1 MKNLKKV
8 LLILIVSCSLLF
20 SNVYI
25 VNAEVEGKA
34 DNTNYLNIENENSN
48 KVVNHSLFT
57 AGDDISTDSNIKGI
71 NFAAGNTLD
80 IKGSSEYGLI
90 AGNEI
95 NFKGLVT
102 RDLFLAGNTIK
113 VSETANIARDVY
125 IAGNN
130 ITVNADVAGN
140 LFLAGNKVVINS
152 KNITGSVKVLASTLE
167 IADATE
173 IKGTLLY
180 NQDATYQASKAI
192 INKVETYQREQRDEV
207 SISSRKIASLLIGI
221 VTSFLFALMSYY
233 ILPGIFI
240 QLDKAAEESKMLNT
254 MGTGFVYLLAGPVI
268 SLVSMAT
275 IIGLPLGIVL
285 LLFYVITIYLSR
297 LISAIYFGKLMAK
310 RVFHIDNIHLE
321 MLIGVLSIKIISMIP
336 YIGPIYL
343 FVMIILGLGLM
354 YNMYKKLRI
363 KTGKTK

>member
-8 LLILIVSCSLLF
+8 LLLLIVSCSLLF
-20 SNVYI
+20 SNVYT
-25 VNAEVEGKA
+25 VNAEVESKV
-34 DNTNYLNIENENSN
+34 DDTNYLNIENENSN
-48 KVVNHSLFT
+48 KVVNRSLFT
-57 AGDDISTDSNIKGI
+57 AGDDIFVDSNIRGI

-80 IKGSSEYGLI
+80 VKGSSEYGLI
-90 AGNEI
+90 AGNKI
-95 NFKGLVT
+95 KFKGLVT
-102 RDLFLAGNTIK
+102 RDLFLAGNTIE

-130 ITVNADVAGN
+130 ITVNANITGN

-152 KNITGSVKVLASTLE
+152 KNITGNVKVAATTLE
-167 IADATE
+167 IADDSE
-173 IKGTLLY
+173 INGTLLY
-180 NQDATYQASKAI
+180 NQDATYQSSKAV
-192 INKVETYQREQRDEV
+192 INKVKTYQQRKEKDYT
-207 SISSRKIASLLIGI
+207 SSKTIASILMGI
-221 VTSFLFALMSYY
+221 VTSFLISLMLYY
-233 ILPGIFI
+233 VLPGIFI
-240 QLDKAAEESKMLNT
+240 QLDRAAEESKLLNT
-254 MGTGFVYLLAGPVI
+254 MRTGFIYLLAVPVI

-285 LLFYVITIYLSR
+285 LFFYVVTIYLSR

-310 RVFHIDNIHLE
+310 RVFHLDNVYLE
-321 MLIGVLSIKIISMIP
+321 ILIGVISIKVISMIP

-363 KTGKTK
+363 KTRQTK